1 MTLNPFL
8 HLGVIFLA
16 GYLVKIVTRRIGI
29 PEVTG
34 YVILG
39 IVLGVSTLRF
49 LDQASLE
56 SFSGVSTIAL
66 GIIALIIGMELRL
79 ENIRKL
85 GKSIIV
91 IVALESMGAFLLVSF
106 FHALL
111 FPGTALESIL
121 LGAVASATAP
131 AATVAVIR
139 QYKAR
144 GSLTTT
150 ILAVV
155 GMDDAAALIIY
166 VFASSFVKSDLN
178 GEALNVLKLLGTS
191 ILSIAV
197 SAAVGAAFSFLYY
210 LFLRRVRQNEWIS
223 VLLISCV
230 FLMLGICEQLGVS
243 ELLCI
248 MVFGAMVTNASPA
261 LGRRSEGIVEGF
273 SPIFLAAFFI
283 LGGAHLDFR
292 LFAEIGL
299 GGLVYF
305 LARGSGKFLGAGAG
319 AWIGGAPPVVRRF
332 IGLSLLPQ
340 VGVALALALA
350 INKDFNVPKYGV
362 KGAQMAVYI
371 INILL
376 FTTIITEIVGPLLTR
391 FALKKSGEAGAR
403 TETVGG

>member
-1 MTLNPFL
+1 
-8 HLGVIFLA
+8 
-16 GYLVKIVTRRIGI
+16 
-29 PEVTG
+29 
-34 YVILG
+34 
-39 IVLGVSTLRF
+39 
-49 LDQASLE
+49 
-56 SFSGVSTIAL
+56 
-66 GIIALIIGMELRL
+66 
-79 ENIRKL
+79 
-85 GKSIIV
+85 
-91 IVALESMGAFLLVSF
+91 
-106 FHALL
+106 
-111 FPGTALESIL
+111 
-121 LGAVASATAP
+121 VASATAP